1 MEIVFHKEL
10 GEEDTCLASLI
21 AEMALEAN
29 DEIRMLDLSFLR
41 FTLQVINCVGFNL
54 LREYTRGWVVVLNM
68 TLIS

>member
-29 DEIRMLDLSFLR
+29 DEIRMLDLGLLR
-41 FTLQVINCVGFNL
+41 FTLQVINLVELF
-54 LREYTRGWVVVLNM
+54 RE
-68 TLIS
+68 